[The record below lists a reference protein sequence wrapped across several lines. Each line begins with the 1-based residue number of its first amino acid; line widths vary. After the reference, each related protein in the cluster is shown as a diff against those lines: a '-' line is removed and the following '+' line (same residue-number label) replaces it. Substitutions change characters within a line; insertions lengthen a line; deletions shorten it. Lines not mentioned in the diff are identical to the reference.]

1 MKSLKRLQIEYDI
14 INFSNKASE
23 RLIVAVEKSMEKC
36 MEFYKKVLKTHNRC
50 QTYSTKRLQEFP
62 AQEDHLKYLDD
73 RLKEDEINIKLVKG
87 LNENVIKN
95 LVAQATDS
103 NFLLEDQLRVTP
115 SRVEDIK
122 SQLCKPKVTARF
134 LDPTNFETIV
144 VDDVAWNQFMNGLFG
159 PT

>member
-1 MKSLKRLQIEYDI
+1 M
-14 INFSNKASE
+14 
-23 RLIVAVEKSMEKC
+23 
-36 MEFYKKVLKTHNRC
+36 VLKTHNRC
-50 QTYSTKRLQEFP
+50 QTYSTKCLQEFP

-87 LNENVIKN
+87 LNENVIKI
-95 LVAQATDS
+95 LVAQATDT

-122 SQLCKPKVTARF
+122 SQLSKPEVTARF

-144 VDDVAWNQFMNGLFG
+144 VDVVAWNQFMNESIG